1 MKNSSFFI
9 CMLLVWICSCSQ
21 QGTQSDLMSFDNNPR
36 IKKGHLSSLEL
47 NGWFV
52 SNGNASI
59 DSVELFND
67 RKSLKL
73 QNDPADSLKIS
84 QVYYYANTRDITG
97 DSIYFSGK
105 FKYKGADS
113 TSIVFGIQQ
122 MGQDTM
128 ANAMTEIGKR
138 SGDSEWNDF
147 TIKTAMSSLTSGIN
161 FFVFTTGNI
170 ELWTSNWQAQLDKKP
185 LGAFVNH
192 EFSVEKDK
200 EFDYGSSICL
210 SAPTTQTY
218 ENLEV
223 LGKVWGVLKYY
234 HPEVTQGNYN
244 WDYELF
250 RILPQI
256 AKAPDKDKR
265 NKLLNEWIDKYGKIT
280 QTVSYAIEDSSKY
293 SRIIDTD
300 WINDENLF
308 DAPLI
313 SKLNTIKNAK
323 RNLKFN
329 YYLIPYQSG
338 GSSLFDREK
347 EYPLIPWKDQ
357 GYRILTLY
365 RLWNAVE
372 YCFPYTEMTDKP
384 WDTLLGKFLPR
395 FVSPV
400 DNEEYKLAILELL
413 TCINDSHGFV
423 YIPRE
428 DLEKTILKRQSDSF
442 VVPVTLI
449 ESKSGDIVVRDT
461 RTFELER
468 GDIIRTIDG
477 EDVKKIITDLSPYVP
492 ASNHPTLVRNVLP
505 RLLRTDTGY
514 MNITCIRNGKEIQID
529 IKNFGQNRRRQPHE
543 LSDMKWPKDYNL
555 SAKKIIYID
564 VSMAES
570 DAITDMIQNNKNAK
584 GMILDMRKYPSMAAY
599 GTLPNLLLPAPQEFM
614 WFSFNRNEAPG
625 NYKLCSIA
633 KAGSDNPDYFKG
645 KVAILVN
652 EGTQSHGEFSS
663 MAYRK
668 APQSAIIGS
677 TTAGADGN
685 IGSFYLPG
693 KATCIYTALGAYYP
707 NWEQCQ
713 RKGVKIDIEV
723 RPTNQ
728 EIRNGQDVW
737 IEKAIEYILK

>member
-1 MKNSSFFI
+1 M
-9 CMLLVWICSCSQ
+9 
-21 QGTQSDLMSFDNNPR
+21 
-36 IKKGHLSSLEL
+36 
-47 NGWFV
+47 
-52 SNGNASI
+52 
-59 DSVELFND
+59 
-67 RKSLKL
+67 
-73 QNDPADSLKIS
+73 
-84 QVYYYANTRDITG
+84 
-97 DSIYFSGK
+97 
-105 FKYKGADS
+105 
-113 TSIVFGIQQ
+113 
-122 MGQDTM
+122 
-128 ANAMTEIGKR
+128 
-138 SGDSEWNDF
+138 
-147 TIKTAMSSLTSGIN
+147 
-161 FFVFTTGNI
+161 
-170 ELWTSNWQAQLDKKP
+170 
-185 LGAFVNH
+185 
-192 EFSVEKDK
+192 
-200 EFDYGSSICL
+200 
-210 SAPTTQTY
+210 
-218 ENLEV
+218 
-223 LGKVWGVLKYY
+223 
-234 HPEVTQGNYN
+234 
-244 WDYELF
+244 
-250 RILPQI
+250 
-256 AKAPDKDKR
+256 
-265 NKLLNEWIDKYGKIT
+265 
-280 QTVSYAIEDSSKY
+280 
-293 SRIIDTD
+293 
-300 WINDENLF
+300 
-308 DAPLI
+308 
-313 SKLNTIKNAK
+313 
-323 RNLKFN
+323 
-329 YYLIPYQSG
+329 
-338 GSSLFDREK
+338 
-347 EYPLIPWKDQ
+347 
-357 GYRILTLY
+357 
-365 RLWNAVE
+365 
-372 YCFPYTEMTDKP
+372 
-384 WDTLLGKFLPR
+384 
-395 FVSPV
+395 
-400 DNEEYKLAILELL
+400 
-413 TCINDSHGFV
+413 
-423 YIPRE
+423 
-428 DLEKTILKRQSDSF
+428 KRQSDSF
-442 VVPVTLI
+442 VVPVTLT

-505 RLLRTDTGY
+505 WLLRTDTGY

-564 VSMAES
+564 VSTAES

-584 GMILDMRKYPSMAAY
+584 GVILDMRKYPSMAAY